1 MNQKNPEKNDTAQPL
16 VAAISA
22 ASIKSSG
29 KPYLLYGTAWK
40 KDATAGLVHEA
51 IRSGFRFIDTACQPK
66 HYNEPGVGEGIVAAM
81 KELGLSRSDLFI
93 QTKFTSI
100 DGQDPNNI
108 PYDKH
113 APLED
118 QVLESFNASL
128 RNLRTTYI
136 DSLVLHSPMRTHEKT
151 MVVWRVLEKLVDE
164 GLIRQLGISNCYDP
178 HHFKM
183 LYNDAKVKP
192 SVLQNRFYADSGFDV
207 ELREFCAEKG
217 ILYQSFW
224 TLTSQ
229 TTYRKLRKQ
238 QIKEMAEKV
247 WLTPQT
253 LMYAYMMKLGHTPLC
268 GTTNKEHMLQDVAVM
283 ERIQGGEEILTAE
296 DIDKISDLL
305 GIGE

>member
-1 MNQKNPEKNDTAQPL
+1 MNQKVSRYHIYIYRIIVPLLGDTIISKRGSDCSLISVFYTQNPEKNDTAQPL

-113 APLED
+113 APL
-118 QVLESFNASL
+118 
-128 RNLRTTYI
+128 
-136 DSLVLHSPMRTHEKT
+136 
-151 MVVWRVLEKLVDE
+151 
-164 GLIRQLGISNCYDP
+164 
-178 HHFKM
+178 
-183 LYNDAKVKP
+183 
-192 SVLQNRFYADSGFDV
+192 
-207 ELREFCAEKG
+207 
-217 ILYQSFW
+217 
-224 TLTSQ
+224 
-229 TTYRKLRKQ
+229 
-238 QIKEMAEKV
+238 
-247 WLTPQT
+247 
-253 LMYAYMMKLGHTPLC
+253 
-268 GTTNKEHMLQDVAVM
+268 
-283 ERIQGGEEILTAE
+283 
-296 DIDKISDLL
+296 
-305 GIGE
+305 